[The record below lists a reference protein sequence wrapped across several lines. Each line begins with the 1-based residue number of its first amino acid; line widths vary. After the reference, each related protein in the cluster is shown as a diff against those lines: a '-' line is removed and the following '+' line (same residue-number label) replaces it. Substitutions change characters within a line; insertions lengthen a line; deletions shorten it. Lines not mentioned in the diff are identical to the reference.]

1 MGYYL
6 DLLLDRPL
14 AQRVALI
21 AGLVLTLAAADYA
34 LVHRRQTAQIAH
46 IIDDLDRS
54 RLQEARARSELR
66 RLPQLRQE
74 AAALQREL
82 RSRLPR
88 GTGPPTPLE
97 AVSARAAAAG
107 LDVVRFQ
114 PGAVRAGEHYTETVV
129 EVDLV
134 GRFHDLLRFFESS
147 GDPRDPLTAA
157 NLAIESLPSEDART
171 VLRVTLEM
179 AALRMPGP
187 EPDTAM
193 GENAVSELD
202 TDPEGGAVPEAETP
216 RSPASPAG
224 RSLEMSDAFGTATSP
239 LLGKAAARLPPRD
252 PFQPYRPPSPPEPE
266 PEPEAAGDQPH
277 EPLPAPRFHA
287 VGIVWGTQS
296 AVALVKDADG
306 FRHLVQPG
314 ALLDGHPYRV
324 KAITPCEVIMETAGD
339 DPTPRETRL
348 KLARCGAYQGSE

>member
-21 AGLVLTLAAADYA
+21 AGLVLALAAADYA

-46 IIDDLDRS
+46 IVDDLDRS

-66 RLPQLRQE
+66 RLPQLRRE
-74 AAALQREL
+74 ATALQREL

-114 PGAVRAGEHYTETVV
+114 PGAARAGEHYTETVV

-147 GDPRDPLTAA
+147 EEPRDPLTAA
-157 NLAIESLPSEDART
+157 NLAIESLPSEDGRT
-171 VLRVTLEM
+171 MLRVTLEM

-187 EPDTAM
+187 EPDTAK
-193 GENAVSELD
+193 GENAVSE
-202 TDPEGGAVPEAETP
+202 P
-216 RSPASPAG
+216 
-224 RSLEMSDAFGTATSP
+224 GTATSP
-239 LLGKAAARLPPRD
+239 LLGKADARLPPRD

-306 FRHLVQPG
+306 FGHMVQPG

-339 DPTPRETRL
+339 DPAPRETRL